1 MVETICNKLTSRIRK
16 EMPDI
21 NDERAE
27 VINYGLQLAFG
38 EIPKT
43 FIILGIAWLLKVL
56 DLTILAIII
65 IMPYRAVVGGVHFK
79 THVKCVVA
87 TSIFYIGTALLSKY
101 IVLEKTLQYVITII
115 IWFFSIIM
123 ISLYAP
129 ADTEDV
135 PILRKKE
142 RKLKKSISYV
152 IMTAMLVLSVLI
164 KNTTI
169 SNILLF
175 ETLFQTISITRP
187 MYKLAKNKY
196 GYEEY
201 MRNNTNI
208 S

>member
-101 IVLEKTLQYVITII
+101 IVLEKTLQYAITII

-142 RKLKKSISYV
+142 RKLKKIISYV

>member
-152 IMTAMLVLSVLI
+152 IMTAMLALSVLI

-196 GYEEY
+196 GYEKY

>member
-16 EMPDI
+16 EMPTID
-21 NDERAE
+21 DERAE

-43 FIILGIAWLLKVL
+43 FIILGMAWLLKVL
-56 DLTILAIII
+56 DLTILTIII

-87 TSIFYIGTALLSKY
+87 TATFYIGTALLSKY
-101 IVLEKTLQYVITII
+101 IVLEKTIQYAITLATWI
-115 IWFFSIIM
+115 FSVIM

-142 RKLKKSISYV
+142 RKLKKSLSYV
-152 IMTAMLVLSVLI
+152 IMTAMLILSAII

-169 SNILLF
+169 SNIFLF

-201 MRNNTNI
+201 MKNNTNLT
-208 S
+208 

>member
-16 EMPDI
+16 EMPTID
-21 NDERAE
+21 DERAE

-43 FIILGIAWLLKVL
+43 FIILGMAWLLKVL
-56 DLTILAIII
+56 DLTILTIII

-87 TSIFYIGTALLSKY
+87 TAIFYIGTALLSKY
-101 IVLEKTLQYVITII
+101 IVLEKTIQYAITIAT
-115 IWFFSIIM
+115 WSFSVIM

-142 RKLKKSISYV
+142 RKLKKSFSYV
-152 IMTAMLVLSVLI
+152 IMTEMLVLSVLI

-175 ETLFQTISITRP
+175 ETLLQTISITRP

-201 MRNNTNI
+201 IKNNVNLT
-208 S
+208 